1 MALNNEYIGYKTKV
15 SSEEIS
21 KDGVLSYLS
30 AIGSTNNYYSDN
42 NVAPHMFNV
51 VQEIGLVE
59 SIWKM
64 EDLYES
70 KEEMDRSVL
79 MLVHGEQTMNFS
91 RMLKFGE
98 KIDSYALIE
107 NIQQKGLNNI
117 LKLLNQKKIISVIS
131 DAGTPVISDPGSI
144 LINECILNNIN
155 IYPIPGVSAS
165 TTAISIS
172 GFSDKYFF
180 GGFLPEKKKD
190 LNNLFD
196 IITKLN
202 FSFVFFI
209 SPKKLKKIINEI
221 QKYFIDNDI
230 LIAREISKLH
240 EEYIRIKVRNLS
252 ELEISQKGEM
262 TVVISQNLKPQNRL
276 QLLDESVK
284 KKINKLLKKMS
295 IRDITSKI
303 TLEHNV
309 SKKLVY
315 DYCLEKKNG
324 L

>member
-1 MALNNEYIGYKTKV
+1 MHKFEVNDKLKPGLYCVSTPIGNLGDITLRALYVLKNSDIILCEDTRVSGKLLSKFNIKTKM
-15 SSEEIS
+15 IS
-21 KDGVLSYLS
+21 NHK
-30 AIGSTNNYYSDN
+30 
-42 NVAPHMFNV
+42 FN
-51 VQEIGLVE
+51 
-59 SIWKM
+59 
-64 EDLYES
+64 
-70 KEEMDRSVL
+70 
-79 MLVHGEQTMNFS
+79 
-91 RMLKFGE
+91 E
-98 KIDSYALIE
+98 KKNLD
-107 NIQQKGLNNI
+107 NI

-131 DAGTPVISDPGSI
+131 DAGTPVISDPGNI

-155 IYPIPGVSAS
+155 IYPIPGVSAP

-276 QLLDESVK
+276 QLLDESAK
-284 KKINKLLKKMS
+284 KKIDKLLKKMS

-303 TLEHNV
+303 ALEHNV

>member
-1 MALNNEYIGYKTKV
+1 MHKFEVNDKLKPGLYCVSTPIGNLGDITLRALYVLKKSDIILCEDTRVSGKLLSKFNIKTKM
-15 SSEEIS
+15 IS
-21 KDGVLSYLS
+21 NHK
-30 AIGSTNNYYSDN
+30 
-42 NVAPHMFNV
+42 FN
-51 VQEIGLVE
+51 
-59 SIWKM
+59 
-64 EDLYES
+64 
-70 KEEMDRSVL
+70 
-79 MLVHGEQTMNFS
+79 
-91 RMLKFGE
+91 E
-98 KIDSYALIE
+98 KKNLD
-107 NIQQKGLNNI
+107 NI

-276 QLLDESVK
+276 QLVDESVK

-295 IRDITSKI
+295 IRDLSSKI
-303 TLEHNV
+303 ALEHNV

-315 DYCLEKKNG
+315 DYCLEKKNEF
-324 L
+324 